1 VIREF
6 SDYGLKEPLF
16 EEIQGGLNVTI
27 FNETTDSGVNEG
39 VNELFKLIEQ
49 NPGKR
54 TPFFEKEL
62 NTSIKN
68 IERWLKQLK
77 DESKIKFRGAPKTG
91 GYFIKEK

>member
-1 VIREF
+1 
-6 SDYGLKEPLF
+6 
-16 EEIQGGLNVTI
+16 
-27 FNETTDSGVNEG
+27 
-39 VNELFKLIEQ
+39 LIEQ